1 MDTPLQCG
9 ALLHASGNPSALSL
23 DFHRLHPAHPAWM
36 AMELPWPPWVETALF
51 DPVLLSGF
59 GLLTLEPLGLLTHL
73 PGVTSAFQ
81 GSPQL
86 FFSHSFA
93 SGKTGLDFLP
103 LLTHYLTPLLSD
115 CYLITPGLLSESPWL
130 APLRC
135 LLSLPP
141 PPFWCVMWADSVSLA
156 STPLCLFL
164 WCDLSLPHVAPA
176 ARSRSPPLHLR

>member
-86 FFSHSFA
+86 FFFPQ
-93 SGKTGLDFLP
+93 LCFWEDWF
-103 LLTHYLTPLLSD
+103 
-115 CYLITPGLLSESPWL
+115 
-130 APLRC
+130 R
-135 LLSLPP
+135 LPP
-141 PPFWCVMWADSVSLA
+141 PSYPLFNPLA
-156 STPLCLFL
+156 I
-164 WCDLSLPHVAPA
+164 
-176 ARSRSPPLHLR
+176 